1 MMTDGFAEASEELP
15 DPVHREFLEHLCTSL
30 GLIARTKWWASE
42 IKSEMSPTE
51 VHREFREH
59 L

>member
-15 DPVHREFLEHLCTSL
+15 DPVRREFLEHLCISL
-30 GLIARTKWWASE
+30 SLIARTKWWVSE